1 MMVKPFLCLILLSGL
16 TTVTAVASYIIRLSQ
31 SVQSCEDHV
40 ECDGM
45 DIDDLTLSQFVNSF
59 SNHLTDNTTLI
70 FSPGNYSLESEF
82 LVENVH
88 SFSMFVWS
96 GSLSKAVIT
105 CGHSARFEFRNV
117 SAVTVS
123 GLEFMGCFENRVI
136 SVSRF
141 QLENSG
147 FFGSGQ
153 PIVNGT
159 VLSIEESMA
168 NLDRIVFKILSAVDE
183 LGLQYNCEQYCMVLF
198 SAVDRVIGIAL
209 RSSNVS
215 ITHSQFEGNNVG
227 IIGAVIVIFD
237 GFGSEMVIINST
249 FVNNSASVLYHYD
262 ECNCYCDCNVNSGIV
277 HINGHG
283 SRLSVK
289 IYDSKFVQNEGVIL
303 FGENFNMHITN
314 TRFTNNMHSRGCVGI
329 VCVADSN
336 VIVSHSTFNNNI
348 GLVLKAIRKE
358 VSISHSE
365 FLCNNGSFSA
375 HIMNFDGAITTIDH
389 SKLINST
396 GYSVLRV
403 ANTDM
408 ITLNFNEFINNN
420 IPTGLAVVY
429 MPYYTTADLKNLTDN
444 NVFINNSAK
453 YDIFIS
459 SVCGSN
465 LSLSLGSSR
474 CIPCSDYWLQDL
486 MGIVAAAFIAGIVL
500 VIFMLA
506 LNLTVAVGS
515 LNGILFYANIVAVN
529 TETYFSP
536 STAPNFV
543 TVFISWLN
551 LDIGF
556 DICFTKTENSNTV
569 VDLDELYKVLL
580 HLAFPVYVIFL
591 VIIVIVA
598 SERSSKFAKIIG
610 KGNPVAVL
618 ATMIL
623 LSLAK
628 FFNAV
633 IVSFSLTYYKPAYG
647 SRNVDV
653 TRIEEY
659 NLRYVDKLEN
669 TDIVAA
675 TYSVL
680 AIDILFFSL
689 CTIYVAL
696 VFFWQWLLRYQDKV
710 IFKWVRYQKLRH
722 FIEPYL
728 APYTA
733 EYRYWTGLLLFI
745 RIFLYLISVLNF
757 SLNPRVDLLV
767 TIFIV
772 GGLILLKGVTA
783 KRVYKNWPIDVMET
797 AIYFNLVAFSALTW
811 YNLDFGGN
819 QIAVAYTSVMIIFIL
834 SLGVIV
840 FHVLRYTKIYKCS
853 FVKKAFEWTSS
864 KLLEKKPK
872 ERPLNDAPE
881 ELDGYRLVRTA
892 AGDQELPTITYSV
905 VEIN

>member
-1 MMVKPFLCLILLSGL
+1 MMVKPFLYLILLSGFA
-16 TTVTAVASYIIRLSQ
+16 TVTAAASYIIQPSQ
-31 SVQSCEDHV
+31 SVQSWEDCV

-45 DIDDLTLSQFVNSF
+45 DIDDLTLPQFVNSL
-59 SNHLTDNTTLI
+59 SNYLTDNTILI

-82 LVENVH
+82 LVENIH

-96 GSLSKAVIT
+96 DSSSKAVIT
-105 CGHSARFEFRNV
+105 CGHSAKFEFRNV

-123 GLEFMGCFENRVI
+123 GLEFMECFENHVI

-141 QLENSG
+141 QLKNSG

-159 VLSIEESMA
+159 VLSIEESTA
-168 NLDRIVFKILSAVDE
+168 NLDRIVFKILSAMDE
-183 LGLQYNCEQYCMVLF
+183 LGLQYNCDRYCMVLF
-198 SAVDRVIGIAL
+198 SAIDGVIGIAI
-209 RSSNVS
+209 RGSNVS
-215 ITHSQFEGNNVG
+215 IIDSQFEGNNVG

-237 GFGSEMVIINST
+237 GFGSKMVIINST
-249 FVNNSASVLYHYD
+249 FVNNSARVLYRYD
-262 ECNCYCDCNVNSGIV
+262 ECSCYCDCNVNSGIV
-277 HINGHG
+277 QINGHG
-283 SRLSVK
+283 SRLSVN

-336 VIVSHSTFNNNI
+336 VIVNHSTFNNNI

-375 HIMNFDGAITTIDH
+375 HIMNFDGAIITIDH
-389 SKLINST
+389 SKLVNNT
-396 GYSVLRV
+396 GYSVLSV

-408 ITLNFNEFINNN
+408 ITLKFNEFINNN

-429 MPYYTTADLKNLTDN
+429 MPYYTTADLKN
-444 NVFINNSAK
+444 NVFTNNSAK

-465 LSLSLGSSR
+465 FSLSLGNSR

-486 MGIVAAAFIAGIVL
+486 IGIVAAAFIAGIVL
-500 VIFMLA
+500 VIFILA

-515 LNGILFYANIVAVN
+515 LNGILFYANIVAIN
-529 TETYFSP
+529 IETYFSP

-556 DICFTKTENSNTV
+556 DICFIKSENSNTV

-580 HLAFPVYVIFL
+580 QLAFPLYVIFL
-591 VIIVIVA
+591 VIIMIVA

-628 FFNAV
+628 FINAI

-653 TRIEEY
+653 TKIEEY
-659 NLRYVDKLEN
+659 NLRYVDKLES

-696 VFFWQWLLRYQDKV
+696 VFFWQWLLQYQNKV

-722 FIEPYL
+722 FIEPYH

-745 RIFLYLISVLNF
+745 RIFLYFVSVLNF

-767 TIFIV
+767 TIFII

-783 KRVYKNWPIDVMET
+783 NRVYKNWPIDVMET

-834 SLGVIV
+834 LLGVIV
-840 FHVLRYTKIYKCS
+840 FHVLCYTKIYKCS

-864 KLLEKKPK
+864 KILEKKPK

-881 ELDGYRLVRTA
+881 ELDGYRLERTGP
-892 AGDQELPTITYSV
+892 GDQEQPTMTYSV